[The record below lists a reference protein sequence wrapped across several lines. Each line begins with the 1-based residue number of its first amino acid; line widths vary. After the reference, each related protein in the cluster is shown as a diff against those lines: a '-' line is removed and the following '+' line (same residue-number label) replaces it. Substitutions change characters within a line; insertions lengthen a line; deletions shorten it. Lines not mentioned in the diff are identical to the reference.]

1 MSKISYAGYPFPPVI
16 VQQAVWLY
24 ARFTLSFRDVEDPLA
39 ERGIMVSYETV
50 RRWVRYFGPTIAA
63 DLRRRRPKPHST
75 WHLDEVFIRIDGRL
89 VYLWRA
95 VDAEGEVLDVV
106 VQSKRDKRAALKL
119 LRKLLKKMA
128 FVPDKLVTDD
138 LRSYGAAARELGLS
152 RRHERGRWRNNRAEN
167 SHQPTRRR
175 ERKMQGFKSAGSAQ
189 RFLSVHA
196 ATSNTLNVQRHL
208 ISAKTHRSFRA
219 SAMQTWREV
228 TAAA

>member
-16 VQQAVWLY
+16 IQQAVWLY

-152 RRHERGRWRNNRAEN
+152 RRHERAGDGAITERRTRINR
-167 SHQPTRRR
+167 PD
-175 ERKMQGFKSAGSAQ
+175 GGSARCRGSRVRDQPNDFCPSTPPPTTPSTSSVTSSQ
-189 RFLSVHA
+189 R
-196 ATSNTLNVQRHL
+196 RHTGH
-208 ISAKTHRSFRA
+208 SEPRPCTRGAR
-219 SAMQTWREV
+219 
-228 TAAA
+228 